1 RFRGQ
6 ALCRCHVIPFWQRTN
21 PSYDANFETPSPRGV
36 DVDPVKLAHS
46 STTRWKVGRQ
56 VKVPTT
62 SHRDSTSRYA
72 NDRELLWVNR
82 STVDQK
88 SNATI
93 LGTQGS
99 RQVSAALWDGSSL
112 HLAAQA
118 RVQCSAHFT
127 VGATVASVCMAGG
140 LS

>member
-1 RFRGQ
+1 MSSRSGKEQ
-6 ALCRCHVIPFWQRTN
+6 THLMMQTSKHPAPEALMSTLLSWRIARLL
-21 PSYDANFETPSPRGV
+21 AG
-36 DVDPVKLAHS
+36 KLAG
-46 STTRWKVGRQ
+46 K
-56 VKVPTT
+56 
-62 SHRDSTSRYA
+62 SRSQRPVTGIRRRA
-72 NDRELLWVNR
+72 
-82 STVDQK
+82 
-88 SNATI
+88 NATI